1 MKGNLF
7 TKILYLV
14 ALLPVQSVWAQNDTT
29 QKEQPFDISL
39 SELTDF
45 DITVASKNPENIQ
58 DAPGVITAYS
68 SKEMNYLGYYTI
80 RDLADITPGYSS
92 YRSLGEITLETRGQK
107 TAGFDNNKHLL
118 LIDGIPIYHA
128 RGGKVNVE
136 EDLPLYFAKQVE
148 FLRGPG
154 TALYGVGAF
163 YGVINI
169 ASKQANANRLPKVE
183 SNIALGFPDFRRR
196 MFTNAIV
203 PHKNGVFSFNLGV
216 SAKNASFTYLGGT
229 PNSRGTNVNRD
240 NVKATFIRINHE
252 FDKGKIRGFNL
263 GIITNY
269 KKGGLGE
276 YWNGY
281 QNPTHDITELT
292 WEQVIPYIKY
302 ENQLTDQIT
311 LNSYVLGNFSSEN
324 SVTGNGTIPSD
335 SVLMS
340 LYNAQ
345 VYDFEMLG
353 ETKYTPKRFNQR
365 LNFRFGLNYVSRYQT
380 GEPYSYAHSININDP
395 TYFVKDTITFSQRSD
410 SYHIYSAY
418 SQLQYKFNKVLAG
431 MHVTLGARYDGV
443 NIIDAETRKQVDYF
457 EQLSPRIAIVQKLT
471 SNWTI
476 KGLYG
481 KALRAPLLKIREL
494 NLESQGKKPAYA
506 DQINTELKP
515 ASIQS
520 MEFSLSYGKPRFS
533 GTITYFSNKTIDDI
547 TKVYVGNV
555 GNVFTNS
562 LSTITAQGTE
572 TELSWTPKNEIF
584 NLKANWSFA
593 VPKSSDSVQVVDV
606 PIHKINGILY
616 LNLNKKITFGLV
628 HHIITGYRSMH
639 QGDYPGYHSTDLNI
653 RYFIDSQFTL
663 ELLTRNLFNTTYYY
677 PLFDGSGKASVQG
690 DQRSLLLSI
699 NFTL

>member
-1 MKGNLF
+1 MSINLF
-7 TKILYLV
+7 KRILYVFTVLV
-14 ALLPVQSVWAQNDTT
+14 SQLSWSQNDTT
-29 QKEQPFDISL
+29 NKEQTLDVSL
-39 SELTDF
+39 SELTNF

-58 DAPGVITAYS
+58 DAPGLITAYS
-68 SKEMNYLGYYTI
+68 AEEMSYLGYYTI

-128 RGGKVNVE
+128 RAGKMNVE

-163 YGVINI
+163 FGVINI
-169 ASKQANANRLPKVE
+169 ASKKVNEDRLPKVE
-183 SNIALGFPDFRRR
+183 SNVSTGVPDFRRR
-196 MFTNAIV
+196 MFTNVIV
-203 PHKNGVFSFNLGV
+203 PHKSGIFSFNVGI
-216 SAKNASFTYLGGT
+216 SAKDASLSYLGGS
-229 PNSRGTNVNRD
+229 PNSNKNNVNRD
-240 NVKATFIRINHE
+240 NLKSTFIRLNHE

-263 GIITNY
+263 GFITNY

-281 QNPTHDITELT
+281 QNPTHDITDIT
-292 WEQVIPYIKY
+292 WEQYIPYIKY
-302 ENQLTDQIT
+302 ENQVSEQVAV
-311 LNSYVLGNFSSEN
+311 NSYILGNFSSEN
-324 SVTGNGTIPSD
+324 GVTGNGTIPSD
-335 SVLMS
+335 SIIMS

-353 ETKYTPKRFNQR
+353 EVKYTPKKLDQR
-365 LNFRFGLNYVSRYQT
+365 LNIRVGLNYVSRYQT
-380 GEPYSYAHSININDP
+380 GDPYSHAYAININDP
-395 TYFVKDTITFSQRSD
+395 SYFVKDTITFNQRSD

-418 SQLQYKFNKVLAG
+418 SQLQYKFDKILAG

-443 NIIDAETRKQVDYF
+443 NIIDAETRNQIDYF
-457 EQLSPRIAIVQKLT
+457 EQLSPRIAIVQKIT
-471 SNWTI
+471 KNWTI

-515 ASIQS
+515 ASIES
-520 MEFSLSYGKPRFS
+520 FEFSLSYSKPRFYS
-533 GTITYFSNKTIDDI
+533 TITYFSNKTINDL
-547 TKVYVGNV
+547 TKIDVPNV

-562 LSTITAQGTE
+562 TSTITARGTE
-572 TELSWTPKNEIF
+572 TELSWTPKNELF
-584 NLKANWSFA
+584 NFKANWAFA
-593 VPKSSDSVQVVDV
+593 VPQSSDSIQVVDV

-616 LNLNKKITFGLV
+616 LNLNKKFTFGLV
-628 HHIITGYRSMH
+628 HHIITSYRSVKND
-639 QGDYPGYHSTDLNI
+639 DYPGYHTTDLNF
-653 RYFIDSQFTL
+653 RYFMNSQFTI

-677 PLFDGSGKASVQG
+677 PLYDGSGQPSVQG